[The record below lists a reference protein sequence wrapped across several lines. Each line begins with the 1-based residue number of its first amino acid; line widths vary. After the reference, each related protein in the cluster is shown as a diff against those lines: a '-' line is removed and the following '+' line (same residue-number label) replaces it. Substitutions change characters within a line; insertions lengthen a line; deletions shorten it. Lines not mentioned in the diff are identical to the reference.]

1 MKKQNILQLKK
12 FGFTLAEVLIT
23 LGVIGIVAALTLPSV
38 VANYQ
43 KQKTVSFV
51 KKFYNEINN
60 AIKLSVAENGDV
72 DLWMQPA
79 RNNSYQENLE
89 FVKNYILPYIKYD
102 HYENCEQEKVCIYLP
117 YGLFIYRVD
126 GNGGDITFFVNRKIE
141 YQPKNYFAFQFNKK
155 NTDQN
160 LDGKG
165 IVEPYSFAWD
175 GNYLSLK
182 NAVWGG
188 CNENATDARL
198 AYCTKWIQMNNWEI
212 PKDYPWKRIN

>member
-72 DLWMQPA
+72 DLWMQSA
-79 RNNSYQENLE
+79 HDNSYQENLE

-102 HYENCEQEKVCIYLP
+102 YYEKCESEKVCVYLS

-141 YQPKNYFAFQFNKK
+141 HQPKNYFAFQFNKRI
-155 NTDQN
+155 
-160 LDGKG
+160 L
-165 IVEPYSFAWD
+165 
-175 GNYLSLK
+175 
-182 NAVWGG
+182 
-188 CNENATDARL
+188 
-198 AYCTKWIQMNNWEI
+198 TKTLIAKE
-212 PKDYPWKRIN
+212 

>member
-1 MKKQNILQLKK
+1 MQNILQFKK

-23 LGVIGIVAALTLPSV
+23 LGVIGVVAGLTLPAV
-38 VANYQ
+38 VTNYQ

-72 DLWMQPA
+72 DLWMQSA
-79 RNNSYQENLE
+79 HDNSYQENLK

-102 HYENCEQEKVCIYLP
+102 YYEKCESEKVCVYLS

-126 GNGGDITFFVNRKIE
+126 GNGGDITFFVNKKIE

-155 NTDQN
+155 NTDKN
-160 LDGKG
+160 LDSKG
-165 IVEPYSFAWD
+165 IVEPYSFAWN

-188 CNENATDARL
+188 CNEYATEARL